1 MRDLKHLIYFE
12 SLLENADND
21 LVKQAQAEAAA
32 ADSSETAEM
41 DTLEKDKQDLS
52 YEAMLRKII
61 AEYL

>member
-1 MRDLKHLIYFE
+1 MEARRLTILQSRE
-12 SLLENADND
+12 QEEEAA
-21 LVKQAQAEAAA
+21 VKQAQAEAAA

-52 YEAMLRKII
+52 YEAMLREII